1 MEVKNPSR
9 EHSALLT
16 QATYQL
22 GEKGVSKKQRI
33 ANANKHVEQTGY
45 VVNKEHSGSEITTYQ
60 HKDDPNNVFIAHR
73 GTKVDTDRGNK
84 NFSDITADL
93 MTAVGLGGH
102 DAKIKRR
109 KTKTNQIIKALNPT
123 QLHMGAHSLGGG
135 TLNHTIANSKK
146 VRKHLTSAK
155 TFNAAAHPVFS
166 NGSAVSAK
174 VAKELENKV
183 EHHRIKNDP
192 VSAGFLTGNIPFGK
206 LKTHS
211 VKHDASK
218 GKSFLQNMVESTT
231 ALGRAKRFTE
241 KGIHAHAISHFHDGS
256 IKKKKKKKNKK

>member
-1 MEVKNPSR
+1 MEIKTPSR

-16 QATYQL
+16 QAAYQL
-22 GEKGVSKKQRI
+22 GEKGVNKTQRV

-45 VVNKEHSGSEITTYQ
+45 VVNSEHSNSEVTAYQ
-60 HKDDPNNVFIAHR
+60 HKDDPNNIFIAHR
-73 GTKVDTDRGNK
+73 GTKVDTDRRNK
-84 NFSDITADL
+84 N
-93 MTAVGLGGH
+93 MGG
-102 DAKIKRR
+102 
-109 KTKTNQIIKALNPT
+109 
-123 QLHMGAHSLGGG
+123 HSLGGG
-135 TLNHTIANSKK
+135 TLNHTIANSKT

-174 VAKELENKV
+174 VKKELDNKV
-183 EHHRIKNDP
+183 ENHRIKNDG
-192 VSAGFLTGNIPFGK
+192 VSAGFLTGNVSFGK

-218 GKSFLQNMVESTT
+218 GKSYFQNMIETGS

-241 KGIHAHAISHFHDGS
+241 KGLAAHSISHFHDGS
-256 IKKKKKKKNKK
+256 IKKKKKNKK

>member
-1 MEVKNPSR
+1 MEKKNPSR

-16 QATYQL
+16 QAAYQL
-22 GEKGVSKKQRI
+22 GEKGVSKSQRV

-45 VVNKEHSGSEITTYQ
+45 VVNSEHSNSEVTAYQ

-73 GTKVDTDRGNK
+73 GTKVNTDRRNK
-84 NFSDITADL
+84 NHNDITADL

-102 DAKIKRR
+102 DAKMKRR
-109 KTKTNQIIKALNPT
+109 RNKTNSIIKALQPT
-123 QLHMGAHSLGGG
+123 SALHLGGHSLGGG
-135 TLNHTIANSKK
+135 TINHTIANSKK

-174 VAKELENKV
+174 VKKELDNKV
-183 EHHRIKNDP
+183 ENHRIKNDP
-192 VSAGFLTGNIPFGK
+192 VSAGFLSGNVSFGK
-206 LKTHS
+206 VKTHS
-211 VKHDASK
+211 IKHDPDK
-218 GKSFLQNMVESTT
+218 GKSFLQNMVEKGS

-256 IKKKKKKKNKK
+256 IKKKKKNKK

>member
-1 MEVKNPSR
+1 MEIKNPSR

-22 GEKGVSKKQRI
+22 GEKGVNKKDRV
-33 ANANKHVEQTGY
+33 ANANKLVEQTGY
-45 VVNKEHSGSEITTYQ
+45 VVNSQHSNSEVTAYQ

-73 GTKVDTDRGNK
+73 GTKVDTDRRNK
-84 NFSDITADL
+84 NHNDITADL
-93 MTAVGLGGH
+93 MTAIGLGGH
-102 DAKIKRR
+102 DAKMKRR
-109 KTKTNQIIKALNPT
+109 KNKTNSIVKALQPT
-123 QLHMGAHSLGGG
+123 SALHMGSHSLGGA
-135 TLNHTIANSKK
+135 TMNHTIANSRK

-155 TFNAAAHPVFS
+155 SFNAAAHPVFS
-166 NGSAVSAK
+166 NGTAVSKK

-192 VSAGFLTGNIPFGK
+192 VSAGFLTGNVPFGK

-211 VKHDASK
+211 VKHDSSK
-218 GKSFLQNMVESTT
+218 GKSFLQNLVEATT
-231 ALGRAKRFTE
+231 ALGQAKRFTE

-256 IKKKKKKKNKK
+256 VKKKKNKK